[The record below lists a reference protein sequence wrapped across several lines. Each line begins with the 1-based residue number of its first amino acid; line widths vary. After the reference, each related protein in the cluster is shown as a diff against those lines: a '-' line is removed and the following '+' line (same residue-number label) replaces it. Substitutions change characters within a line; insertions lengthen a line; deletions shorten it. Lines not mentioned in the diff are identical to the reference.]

1 MTIKQRRFV
10 LLFYVFIFLLI
21 LQENIYR
28 HIASLSYVGV
38 SVISVSRVFDMVTV
52 RVSPLK

>member
-1 MTIKQRRFV
+1 MMIKECRFD
-10 LLFYVFIFLLI
+10 LLFLMNVFDSILLK
-21 LQENIYR
+21 NIYR
-28 HIASLSYVGV
+28 HIASLRNVGV